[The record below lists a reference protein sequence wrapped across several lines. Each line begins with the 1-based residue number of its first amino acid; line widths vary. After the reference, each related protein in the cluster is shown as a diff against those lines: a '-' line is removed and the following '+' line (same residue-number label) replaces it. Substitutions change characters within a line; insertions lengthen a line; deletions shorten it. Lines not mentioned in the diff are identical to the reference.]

1 VNHLRRF
8 PLLCFLLASLAI
20 TGFCLVSGAIELLV
34 VAGVLAAI
42 SWFVTEGPRGRT
54 LPRWVSNVLVLGLLV
69 NMLLEAQV
77 TPQELPR
84 VLGRFTVF
92 LTLVKM
98 YERRTAR
105 DHGQLMGLSL
115 LLMLI
120 GSAQMPPP
128 LFFGLVLLT
137 YLGLGLYCVL
147 LYQLYA
153 AHERLVGQ
161 RRRSGSL
168 GIAATRP
175 STGRRVGLQ
184 LRLLAVG
191 TGLATVAVSLGI
203 FLLFPRE
210 LGRGMFAPPASSG
223 MSGGGVTGL
232 SPSVDLQTGTRITA
246 STQPVFTV
254 RTVPPPGE
262 PNPADVGG
270 VLRLRAFALD
280 RYDGNGRWSRSSVG
294 SVAVPTRPGSEVSL
308 IPSDVPPPEPPPQA
322 WEQTY
327 RFLRDTPDIL
337 HLGGPLRVRFDDQ
350 PRSLSFE
357 QSTRRLRAVPD
368 DRGGGARLRTY
379 RIWSVPEPSPEV
391 VRALTGGGFDDIPI
405 TGILSRRSH
414 PATQEIRRVA
424 LGLLR
429 DANAWDRRAGRRGR
443 PISDLAAARV
453 FADHLESGAFR
464 YTLDLSDVGPLVNA
478 PGQGD
483 PIVRFLLDTRRGHCE
498 YFAAAFVA
506 MCQSVGI
513 EARIVI
519 GYTASEPGE
528 EPGSHLVRARD
539 AHAWAEVRSDDWTW
553 TTFDPTPA
561 GVVVARDPDDPTIGD
576 RGAAIY
582 DQFENAW
589 RDRFVGFDSGL
600 QSEIFG
606 AIDRGRALTLGTF
619 VARLREWA
627 SGVNRAFRFGP
638 AGYVWLGIVAFAGVI
653 AIVAFARWLARR
665 SRIRAGLGLRGT
677 RAIVTERYV
686 RSLAFY
692 FDMLDALAAGG
703 IVKPDW
709 QPPLAWAETVAR
721 RRPDLAGDVRRLTE
735 AYYAGRYGGRLPGGD
750 EQETLR
756 ATAADLARRVAQTGG
771 RAGRRHDEPESAT

>member
-1 VNHLRRF
+1 MNHLRRF

-20 TGFCLVSGAIELLV
+20 TGFCLVSGSGDLLV
-34 VAGVLAAI
+34 FAGVFAAI

-54 LPRWVSNVLVLGLLV
+54 LPRWVSNVLVLGLLI
-69 NMLLEAQV
+69 NMLMEAQV

-128 LFFGLVLLT
+128 LFFGLVLLA

-153 AHERLVGQ
+153 GHERLVGQ
-161 RRRSGSL
+161 RRRAGSL
-168 GIAATRP
+168 GIAGTKP

-254 RTVPPPGE
+254 QTVPPPGV
-262 PNPADVGG
+262 PNPADSGG

-294 SVAVPTRPGSEVSL
+294 SVEVRTRPGSEVSL
-308 IPSDVPPPEPPPQA
+308 IPSDVPAPDPRPATWQ
-322 WEQTY
+322 QSF

-350 PRSLSFE
+350 PRAISFE
-357 QSTRRLRAVPD
+357 QSTRRLRAIPD

-379 RIWSVPEPSPEV
+379 QTWSVPEPSRDV
-391 VRALTGGGFDDIPI
+391 VRALTGGGYDDIPI
-405 TGILSRRSH
+405 TGILGRRAH
-414 PATQEIRRVA
+414 PATREIRRLA
-424 LGLLR
+424 IGLLR
-429 DANAWDRRAGRRGR
+429 GANQWNSEGGRSGR
-443 PISDLAAARV
+443 PVSDRIAAEV
-453 FADHLESGAFR
+453 FASHLESGAFR

-498 YFAAAFVA
+498 YFAAAFVSL
-506 MCQSVGI
+506 CQSVGI

-519 GYTASEPGE
+519 GYVASEPGV
-528 EPGSHLVRARD
+528 EPGSHMVRARD
-539 AHAWAEVRSDDWTW
+539 AHAWAEIRTDDWTW
-553 TTFDPTPA
+553 TTFDPTPS

-582 DQFENAW
+582 DQFESAW

-606 AIDRGRALTLGTF
+606 AIDRGRAMTLGAF
-619 VARLREWA
+619 GARVREWA
-627 SGVNRAFRFGP
+627 SGVNRAFRFGL
-638 AGYVWLGIVAFAGVI
+638 AGYVWLGIVAFAGGI

-665 SRIRAGLGLRGT
+665 HRIRAGLGLRGT
-677 RAIVTERYV
+677 RAVVTERYV

-721 RRPDLAGDVRRLTE
+721 RRPDLEGDVRRLTE
-735 AYYAGRYGGRLPGGD
+735 AYYAGRYGGQLPTGEEHERLR
-750 EQETLR
+750 TT
-756 ATAADLARRVAQTGG
+756 TAGLSRRVVDPAVD
-771 RAGRRHDEPESAT
+771 HSPMDDESESAT